1 MPASQDRYLRFAELY
16 LAHGTDTYLNIFRSA
31 VGAGYSKNFARRN
44 PKQLMASKGVQKALE
59 LRRKELRDL
68 SRVKDTIAAPQEILE
83 NLTRDLRFNPK
94 SCVTEDGR
102 FKGLHEM
109 SDEAAMS
116 LKKIKIKEK
125 ILLGDKDKE
134 VKVLDRDI
142 EYWWQDKVNVA
153 KTLGEMLGMKNGDR
167 DKMKELLNLVLNVQ
181 VNNKNTVTPELMAEA
196 IKGAA
201 KLIAK
206 DERGLIGQMRSVTP
220 NAVDSAAD

>member
-1 MPASQDRYLRFAELY
+1 MSASPDRYRKFAELY
-16 LAHGTDTYLNIFRSA
+16 LNHGSDTYLNIFRSA

-59 LRRKELRDL
+59 IRRKEMRDL
-68 SRVKDTIAAPQEILE
+68 ARVKDTIAAPQEILE

-94 SCVTEDGR
+94 SFVNEDGS
-102 FKGLHEM
+102 FKTLAEM
-109 SDEAAMS
+109 SDEAALS
-116 LKKIKIKEK
+116 LKKVKIKEK
-125 ILLGDKDKE
+125 VLLGKE
-134 VKVLDRDI
+134 GTPIKVERDI

-153 KTLGEMLGMKNGDR
+153 KALGELLGMKNGER
-167 DKMKELLNLVLNVQ
+167 DAMKELLALVLNVQ
-181 VNNKNTVTPELMAEA
+181 VNHNTVTPELMAEA